1 MKNLFLFVTIVFCVT
16 TGCHLLPS
24 TGSVLMDV
32 PDIIAEDAGSLVAED
47 TIALDGPTDKPG
59 VFIIP
64 PVLVHPLYFYPPG
77 PYAVEKFQV
86 MPNMTFYDPWEDK
99 WIELK
104 DYYLSEDVKA
114 LFIVSSAGWCGP
126 CFAEAASLASVYEK
140 YNSDGLE
147 IIYTLG
153 NTNIPGDVPFETS
166 YDKPDS
172 ADFAADLKFMENW
185 KLSAGLE
192 AGQPINYPMYADPR
206 REFLPYA
213 PNHAWPFSMLV
224 TTKDMGIRLVEEG
237 FWSVLVENKIEMVL
251 FNEVP
256 DIPFE

>member
-1 MKNLFLFVTIVFCVT
+1 MKNLFLFVTIVFCVA

-126 CFAEAASLASVYEK
+126 CFAEAASLANVYEK

-153 NTNIPGDVPFETS
+153 NTNIPGDVLKIYGKLET
-166 YDKPDS
+166 
-172 ADFAADLKFMENW
+172 L
-185 KLSAGLE
+185 G
-192 AGQPINYPMYADPR
+192 
-206 REFLPYA
+206 
-213 PNHAWPFSMLV
+213 
-224 TTKDMGIRLVEEG
+224 GIRSRPTYQLSYVCRPKKRIFTICSKSRVAIFYVDNNKGYGYTASRRGILVRV
-237 FWSVLVENKIEMVL
+237 SRK
-251 FNEVP
+251 
-256 DIPFE
+256 